1 MKHLA
6 QVIKLHSLTLMFMVA
21 LTPTSWTHVSQHTSA
36 LHLFDYFNQ
45 TFIDPAKWSSPW
57 QCGSPVT
64 ECDRDLQQNQ
74 LHLRVRAYGANNSDN
89 GTQFG
94 SSGLNLTSAT
104 VTDIATQVLIRNSS
118 PQDCA
123 TNTAVAHSQVLL
135 FGAFF
140 NGGGGTPVDDVQA
153 FLQLDHGA
161 TEAPGTAG
169 VGGFLEYQNQF
180 FDNVDLGP
188 VNVGERVTVELRW
201 DRPNHRFVVRL
212 FRPTYGTKVEQFMPY
227 AISDTSPAAS
237 PFKNLS
243 ANVFPA
249 NCTGTRT
256 FTDLDV
262 MFDNVM
268 TN

>member
-21 LTPTSWTHVSQHTSA
+21 LTPTSWTQVSQQTSA
-36 LHLFDYFNQ
+36 LHLYDNFNQ
-45 TFIDPAKWSSPW
+45 TFIDPSKWSSPW

-74 LHLRVRAYGANNSDN
+74 LHLRVRAYGANDSDN
-89 GTQFG
+89 GTQSG
-94 SSGLNLTSAT
+94 SSGLNLTSTTA
-104 VTDIATQVLIRNSS
+104 TDIAAQVLIRNSS

-123 TNTAVAHSQVLL
+123 TNSGVAHSQVLL

-140 NGGGGTPVDDVQA
+140 NGGGGTAADDVQA
-153 FLQLDHGA
+153 YLQLDHYS
-161 TEAPGTAG
+161 TEVAGTAG
-169 VGGFLEYQNQF
+169 VGGFLNYQNQF
-180 FDNVDLGP
+180 FGNVDLGP
-188 VNVGERVTVELRW
+188 VNVGERVIVELRW
-201 DRPNHRFVVRL
+201 DRPNHRFVLRL

-227 AISDTSPAAS
+227 TISDTSPAVS
-237 PFKNLS
+237 PFRILS
-243 ANVFPA
+243 ANVYPA
-249 NCTGTRT
+249 NCTATRT
-256 FTDLDV
+256 SADLDV